1 MVTQIKDALTALGYT
16 DVTMEKTGNK
26 YTIAAMKGG
35 VKENLEFTVGT
46 DNTNYWIVD
55 INNAKQYIQDNT
67 APAAINKGASDKGL
81 GFAKSTD
88 GGKTWTYDKA
98 YGNAPSNITADT
110 IIKNGYVTVTYAKAG
125 SNVANGVVATDVAAP
140 TGDACVAV
148 GDTITVTVKITKN
161 SSTSATAASYVTL
174 ADGTASADSVVTGGT
189 AGKHTVAAADYNA
202 GDVTLT
208 WTVKAGE
215 KAIALTAT
223 LSDT

>member
-1 MVTQIKDALTALGYT
+1 M
-16 DVTMEKTGNK
+16 
-26 YTIAAMKGG
+26 
-35 VKENLEFTVGT
+35 
-46 DNTNYWIVD
+46 
-55 INNAKQYIQDNT
+55 
-67 APAAINKGASDKGL
+67 
-81 GFAKSTD
+81 
-88 GGKTWTYDKA
+88 
-98 YGNAPSNITADT
+98 
-110 IIKNGYVTVTYAKAG
+110 TVTYAKAG
-125 SNVANGVVATDVAAP
+125 SNVTNGVFAADVAAP